1 MDHFDP
7 FWVEQAGKAAAHI
20 DEQRQQWDKAI
31 KVYQR
36 VLKAVPSLRAALE
49 KAIAAAQNE
58 ADRARN

>member
-20 DEQRQQWDKAI
+20 YEQREQWDRAI
-31 KVYQR
+31 TVYQR
-36 VLKAVPSLRAALE
+36 VLKAVPSLRPTLE
-49 KAIAAAQNE
+49 KAIASAQTQ